1 MTQIVWIVVGVGAL
15 LLLAVLG
22 YGLFGHLNRL
32 RSSLADAQTAIAPQV
47 QALTQGIRRA
57 ETLRMLNEGE
67 TTRGHSR
74 HA

>member
-1 MTQIVWIVVGVGAL
+1 MTQIVWIVVGTGAL

-22 YGLFGHLNRL
+22 YGLFGHLKRL
-32 RSSLADAQTAIAPQV
+32 RFALGDAQGAVAPQV

-57 ETLRMLNEGE
+57 QTLRMQDGTE
-67 TTRGHSR
+67 TTRGLGR